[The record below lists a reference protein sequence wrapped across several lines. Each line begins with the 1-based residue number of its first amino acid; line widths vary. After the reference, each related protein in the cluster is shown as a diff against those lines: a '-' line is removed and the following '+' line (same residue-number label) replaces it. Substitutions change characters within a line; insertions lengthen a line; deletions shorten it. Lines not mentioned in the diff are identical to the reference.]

1 MTVEDDELVHD
12 YIKMYVLEWR
22 HTVTEAG
29 SVEGAFLALDRLIP
43 DLVLLDIGLPDLL
56 GFNVVKKI
64 AKEEK

>member
-1 MTVEDDELVHD
+1 
-12 YIKMYVLEWR
+12 
-22 HTVTEAG
+22 VTEAG